1 MVPPVAGSNLNGDD
15 GSSRRSRLLW
25 GAVIAP
31 LAVGVLAGMASVIFE
46 YGLAKPIFEPSAPDA
61 SSLSP
66 APAPPEGS
74 SSPLKAASRVS
85 DDVEK
90 AGLGGNSY
98 CGRSL
103 DGPGSIQWRVCLRVE
118 RDSVVFGTK
127 LVNTGNRPESV
138 VSQVEYTSANQWSS
152 CPGSGRWEMT
162 VAPGET
168 AVSPLGE
175 CRIPLRRPVAYAAVG
190 WLVPAGQVV
199 NHAAY
204 QLSPS
209 AHVYDDVVR
218 WRWVGGGAEDVAVN

>member
-1 MVPPVAGSNLNGDD
+1 MASPVAGSNLNGDVR
-15 GSSRRSRLLW
+15 SSRRSRLLR
-25 GAVIAP
+25 GAVITP
-31 LAVGVLAGMASVIFE
+31 LAVGLVAGMGSVIFE
-46 YGLAKPIFEPSAPDA
+46 YGLAKPFFEPPAPGV
-61 SSLSP
+61 SSSSP
-66 APAPPEGS
+66 APEGS
-74 SSPLKAASRVS
+74 SSPPEVGPRVS
-85 DDVEK
+85 DGVEK

-103 DGPGSIQWRVCLRVE
+103 PGPGSIQWRVCLRVE

-138 VSQVEYTSANQWSS
+138 VSQVEYTSAGQWSS
-152 CPGSGRWEMT
+152 CPESGRWEMT

-168 AVSPLGE
+168 VVSPLGE
-175 CRIPLRRPVAYAAVG
+175 CRVPLRRPVAYTAVG
-190 WLVPAGQVV
+190 WVVPAGQVV

-218 WRWVGGGAEDVAVN
+218 WRWEGGGAEDVAVN

>member
-15 GSSRRSRLLW
+15 RSSRRSRLLRRV
-25 GAVIAP
+25 VIP
-31 LAVGVLAGMASVIFE
+31 LAVGLLGGMGSVIFE
-46 YGLAKPIFEPSAPDA
+46 YGLAKPLFEPSAADA
-61 SSLSP
+61 SSLSA
-66 APAPPEGS
+66 APTPPEGS
-74 SSPLKAASRVS
+74 SAALEAGSRVS
-85 DDVEK
+85 DGVEK

-118 RDSVVFGTK
+118 RDWVVFGTK

-138 VSQVEYTSANQWSS
+138 ISQVEYTSANQWLS
-152 CPGSGRWEMT
+152 CPGSGRWETT

-175 CRIPLRRPVAYAAVG
+175 CRVPLRRPVAYAAVG

-209 AHVYDDVVR
+209 AHVYDEVVR